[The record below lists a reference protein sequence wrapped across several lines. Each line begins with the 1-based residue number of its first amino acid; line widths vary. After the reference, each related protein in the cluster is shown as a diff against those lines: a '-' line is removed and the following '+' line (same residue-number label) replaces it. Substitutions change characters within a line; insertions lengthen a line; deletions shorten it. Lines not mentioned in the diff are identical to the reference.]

1 MELREVWPSHL
12 LRFPLPDSRCVWTK
26 ASIRIAKR
34 LPTEFLL
41 EQGIVEPMD
50 LPPSEPVTA
59 YPSPETVEGIAE
71 TPEGQD
77 EAEAEPPAAPQG
89 PAFQQSTPP
98 TSPAM
103 PTLPVPASLPPP
115 RSLKRP
121 RSRASSRPLKRLA
134 NIIDTY
140 AIQDSSTLSYPPP
153 IPPQLPPGLEAG
165 PSRIVSEGAP
175 EPIFTNFTVEDYQPS
190 KRRRTR

>member
-1 MELREVWPSHL
+1 MEP
-12 LRFPLPDSRCVWTK
+12 
-26 ASIRIAKR
+26 I
-34 LPTEFLL
+34 
-41 EQGIVEPMD
+41 D
-50 LPPSEPVTA
+50 LPSEEPETA

-77 EAEAEPPAAPQG
+77 EVEAEPPAAPQG

-103 PTLPVPASLPPP
+103 STLTMPTSPVLAYLPPP

-121 RSRASSRPLKRLA
+121 RSRASSRPLERLA
-134 NIIDTY
+134 SIVDTY
-140 AIQDSSTLSYPPP
+140 TIQESSTRSYPPP

-165 PSRIVSEGAP
+165 PSRIVSEEAP
-175 EPIFTNFTVEDYQPS
+175 ERIFSNLTVEDYQPS